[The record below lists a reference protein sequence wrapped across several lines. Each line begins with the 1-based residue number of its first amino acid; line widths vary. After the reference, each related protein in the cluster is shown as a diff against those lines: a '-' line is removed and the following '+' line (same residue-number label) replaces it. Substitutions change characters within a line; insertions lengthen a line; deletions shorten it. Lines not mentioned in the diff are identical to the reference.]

1 MTTNLPQP
9 IQDYIDAGNQYDGD
23 ALIAAF
29 ADDALVNDNRREF
42 WGLEAIRRWAD
53 REIIGDKVTMD
64 VTDVVD
70 HHGVFVVTADVDGD
84 FDRSA
89 LPDRVIL
96 TFYFTVVDDRIS
108 TMFVIRNQPAD
119 H

>member
-1 MTTNLPQP
+1 MTTTLPKP
-9 IQDYIDAGNQYDGD
+9 IQDYIDAGNRYDGD

-42 WGLEAIRRWAD
+42 WGVEAIRRWAD
-53 REIIGDKVTMD
+53 QEIIGDE
-64 VTDVVD
+64 
-70 HHGVFVVTADVDGD
+70 
-84 FDRSA
+84 
-89 LPDRVIL
+89 
-96 TFYFTVVDDRIS
+96 RIS